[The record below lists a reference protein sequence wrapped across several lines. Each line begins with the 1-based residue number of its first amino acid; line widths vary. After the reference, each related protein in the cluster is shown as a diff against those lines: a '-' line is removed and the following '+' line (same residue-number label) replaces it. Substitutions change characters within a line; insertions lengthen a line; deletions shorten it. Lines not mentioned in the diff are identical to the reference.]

1 MNGMKRL
8 ARTSALSIAASAIV
22 LAMSACGTVRHT
34 DAAPALSHGDKIAVV
49 SIANYTETPDAGHSA
64 ESIAANALRAGGIA
78 DVRIAPVEPG
88 RNALFDTTQRA
99 DNDKALEW
107 ARGQN
112 AKYVLTGAVEEWRYK
127 TGVDG
132 EPVVGV
138 TFELIDVANGGIVW
152 SSTGTRTGW
161 SRSGLSSVATT
172 LIGNVLSPLQARQ

>member
-1 MNGMKRL
+1 MNAMKRL
-8 ARTSALSIAASAIV
+8 ARTSACCIAAAA
-22 LAMSACGTVRHT
+22 LALMISACGTVHQT
-34 DAAPALSHGDKIAVV
+34 AAAPALTHGDKVAVV

-78 DVRIAPVEPG
+78 DVRVAPVEPA
-88 RNALFDTTQRA
+88 RNALFDTTQRV
-99 DNDKALEW
+99 DSDKALEW
-107 ARGQN
+107 ARTQS

-138 TFELIDVANGGIVW
+138 TFELIDVSNGAIVW
-152 SSTGTRTGW
+152 SATGTRTGW

-172 LIGNVLSPLQARQ
+172 LIAKVLSPLQARQ